1 MKAIAEIILHHLD
14 KCPIPSS
21 NSKWRR
27 YAYEL
32 VLGASASLIS
42 AERYFVGTS
51 HYHRKQPYD
60 YLLIALPKLLRQAQ

>member
-42 AERYFVGTS
+42 AERYFVEQVITIESS
-51 HYHRKQPYD
+51 HTITY
-60 YLLIALPKLLRQAQ
+60 